1 MKEKIKAK
9 LQDAVKDYGLSEEAI
24 ESLVSAASKGLKDDA
39 SDEDITKAVST
50 FAEIGKAMQGET
62 TRKVQAAKKQF
73 EEDSKKLEDETK
85 GKKEDPSKDMPDSFK
100 AWKAEIEKTIKT
112 LQDENAALKN
122 EKKSADRASEIAG
135 IAKELGIPDYLMKN
149 YAIADDADARKQLT
163 EFKQDLVN
171 NKLLPKDAGGNKI
184 TEDAAIAQEAEDW
197 VKNLPEQ

>member
-1 MKEKIKAK
+1 MKEKIKEK

-39 SDEDITKAVST
+39 SDEDITKAVNT

-100 AWKAEIEKTIKT
+100 TWKAEIEKTIKT
-112 LQDENAALKN
+112 LQDENAALKS